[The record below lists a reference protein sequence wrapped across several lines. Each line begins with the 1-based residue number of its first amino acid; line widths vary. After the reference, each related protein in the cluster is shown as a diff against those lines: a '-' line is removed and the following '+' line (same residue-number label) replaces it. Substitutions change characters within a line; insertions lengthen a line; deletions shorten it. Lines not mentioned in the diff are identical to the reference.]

1 MQLFIEVTDQ
11 DTRFLDPSWAKLKGW
26 LAGCQKELRIRG
38 VRVLGGGGVFDDLST
53 ADEAFTQCQALLE
66 ELLMN

>member
-26 LAGCQKELRIRG
+26 IAGCQKELGIG
-38 VRVLGGGGVFDDLST
+38 VGGAEVGGCLKPSVLLTKHLHSARHSWRSFS
-53 ADEAFTQCQALLE
+53 
-66 ELLMN
+66 

>member
-26 LAGCQKELRIRG
+26 LAGCQKELRRW
-38 VRVLGGGGVFDDLST
+38 GGVCDALST

-66 ELLMN
+66 ELLIN